1 MVYCVYNGNYPQV
14 VRDTLALRVH
24 PNNEKIFK
32 EVEPKTE
39 QIEEMDVVWKPA
51 NFVRQPAYDF
61 MSKRCENNDR
71 PFLYCHFGNIGV
83 ITSKPGLIRTLREY
97 YNITPKFKKAGYTLE
112 HTMAISFVI
121 PSGDCLQNE
130 ELSSFRKIFS
140 KLSKKDLAG
149 EVIPAR
155 QMEKNFWILK
165 PENEN
170 RGRGIEIVTNF
181 REVVGKLYSKA
192 SGDNYVI
199 KKYLE

>member
-1 MVYCVYNGNYPQV
+1 
-14 VRDTLALRVH
+14 
-24 PNNEKIFK
+24 
-32 EVEPKTE
+32 
-39 QIEEMDVVWKPA
+39 MDVVWKPV
-51 NFVRQPAYDF
+51 NFMRNTAYEY
-61 MSKRCENNDR
+61 MIKRCENSER
-71 PFLYCHFGNIGV
+71 PFMYSHFGNISC

-97 YNITPKFKKAGYTLE
+97 YNNTPKFKKAGYILE

-130 ELSSFRKIFS
+130 ELNSFRKIFA
-140 KLSKKDLAG
+140 KLNKKDLAG
-149 EVIPAR
+149 EIIPAR

-192 SGDNYVI
+192 TGDNYVI
-199 KKYLE
+199 